1 MGVAV
6 GPCGGV
12 TEALAGAGGGFGTS
26 AFGLLLLALLT
37 DLDLVCPTLLKESV
51 RKGGT
56 LSFLSSRL
64 SRYP

>member
-1 MGVAV
+1 LGVAV

-37 DLDLVCPTLLKESV
+37 DLDLVCQTLLKESV
-51 RKGGT
+51 YHTQQKAG
-56 LSFLSSRL
+56 S
-64 SRYP
+64 YVI